1 MRLPRWLELACT
13 KRNIKMKG
21 QVRGL
26 ALELLRQDC
35 VESLEVLLIPD
46 YNTLE
51 AKQITEACRLYD
63 VALHGAAKD
72 DN

>member
-1 MRLPRWLELACT
+1 
-13 KRNIKMKG
+13 MKG

-35 VESLEVLLIPD
+35 VESLEKVNSPD
-46 YNTLE
+46 DITLE
-51 AKQITEACRLYD
+51 PKQITEACRLYD
-63 VALHGAAKD
+63 KALHGAAKD

>member
-1 MRLPRWLELACT
+1 
-13 KRNIKMKG
+13 MKG

-35 VESLEVLLIPD
+35 VESLQVLLIPD
-46 YNTLE
+46 DNTLE

-63 VALHGAAKD
+63 KALHGAAKD

>member
-1 MRLPRWLELACT
+1 
-13 KRNIKMKG
+13 MKG

-35 VESLEVLLIPD
+35 VESLDKANDFPLPKEREEALVKAREVC
-46 YNTLE
+46 
-51 AKQITEACRLYD
+51 KLYD
-63 VALHGAAKD
+63 TALHGAAKD

>member
-1 MRLPRWLELACT
+1 
-13 KRNIKMKG
+13 MKG
-21 QVRGL
+21 MVRGL

-35 VESLEVLLIPD
+35 VESLQKVKSPND
-46 YNTLE
+46 NTLE

-63 VALHGAAKD
+63 EALHGAAKD

>member
-1 MRLPRWLELACT
+1 
-13 KRNIKMKG
+13 MKG

-35 VESLEVLLIPD
+35 VESLEKVNSPD
-46 YNTLE
+46 DNTLE
-51 AKQITEACRLYD
+51 PKQITEACRLYD
-63 VALHGAAKD
+63 EALHGMKVIEAIEVKD

>member
-1 MRLPRWLELACT
+1 MKLVKWLELAFT
-13 KRNIKMKG
+13 KRNTKMKG
-21 QVRGL
+21 MVRGL

-35 VESLEVLLIPD
+35 VESLQKVNSPND
-46 YNTLE
+46 NTLE

-63 VALHGAAKD
+63 EALHGAAKD